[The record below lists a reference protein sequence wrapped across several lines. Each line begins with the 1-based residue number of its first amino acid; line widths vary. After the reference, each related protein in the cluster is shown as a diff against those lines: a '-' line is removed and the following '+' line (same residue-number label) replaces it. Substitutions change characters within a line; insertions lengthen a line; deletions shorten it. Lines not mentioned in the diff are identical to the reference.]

1 MTAPDPVQLTAPVDP
16 AAYGDRRRLMGP
28 GFWIA
33 MGFALVCILAG
44 VGVVKLGPKL
54 FPAKPATPPAASEAA
69 LSPSI
74 DARLADIQA
83 RLPASPAAA
92 SAPAPA
98 PSAELASLAQRVER
112 LEADRRRL
120 VSAAAGALAAASLT
134 EAASAS
140 RPFAGELAV
149 AQAVLPDSP
158 DVKALRPLAD
168 AGAPTLTELA
178 AEFPDA
184 AAKAAVAAR
193 AHAQGNGFFATLA
206 KAIASILT
214 IRRTDE
220 LQGMGVDAVLARA
233 ERRVNDG
240 DLAAAL
246 LELKSLSPAGQEA
259 MAPWRARAARR
270 LDIDRRIAAVRGAA
284 LAELTRASAQTN
296 APQTNAPQTNAP
308 QTNAPETSPQ

>member
-1 MTAPDPVQLTAPVDP
+1 MTAPDPVKLTAPLDP
-16 AAYGDRRRLMGP
+16 AAYGERRRLMGP

-44 VGVVKLGPKL
+44 VAVVKLGPKL
-54 FPAKPATPPAASEAA
+54 LPAKPATPPAAASEAA
-69 LSPSI
+69 LAPSI

-83 RLPASPAAA
+83 RLQASPAAA
-92 SAPAPA
+92 TPAAAPT
-98 PSAELASLAQRVER
+98 AEIASLAQRVDR

-120 VSAAAGALAAASLT
+120 VTAAAGALAAANLS
-134 EAASAS
+134 EATGAS
-140 RPFAGELAV
+140 RSFAGELAV
-149 AQAVLPDSP
+149 AQTVLPDSP
-158 DVKALRPLAD
+158 DVRALRPLAD

-178 AEFPDA
+178 AEYPDA

-214 IRRTDE
+214 VRRTDD

-233 ERRVNDG
+233 ERHVNDG

-246 LELKSLSPAGQEA
+246 AELKSLSPAGQEA
-259 MAPWRARAARR
+259 MAPWRARASRR
-270 LDIDRRIAAVRGAA
+270 LEIDRRVAGVRAAA
-284 LAELTRASAQTN
+284 LAELTRAAARTN
-296 APQTNAPQTNAP
+296 T
-308 QTNAPETSPQ
+308 PETP